1 LIWVITPAHIG
12 HQPTLFS
19 QSTNHNPKKF
29 LDLSFRFTPHL
40 MQVLNLMDF
49 VSMFSF
55 LSIRLITAPLP
66 LRLSFRRPLTSFPSA
81 RQNPGGQV
89 VIHII

>member
-1 LIWVITPAHIG
+1 
-12 HQPTLFS
+12 
-19 QSTNHNPKKF
+19 
-29 LDLSFRFTPHL
+29 
-40 MQVLNLMDF
+40 LMDF

-55 LSIRLITAPLP
+55 LSIRLITDPLP